1 MSQNS
6 LLASQFTRA
15 NINHTASKLR
25 SGMVNLYS
33 NDTLLRMSGFDN
45 ANSKSSKSDN
55 KPCCQTKGKSNVL
68 LNNMGGSPIKLEAD
82 NKPCCSKGKEKSLKF
97 ENPNQH
103 HESKSCSTGSCG
115 CGGACGKD
123 ENKASNIKSITNEIS
138 LDNQNFGVKEYAKS
152 LNNYTPIMRQ
162 LVILENN
169 EIKSIV
175 NDNIDYRKEKDDI
188 LISIGR
194 KFNNLDSTNVL
205 SKKINDIEIDGTKVG
220 KVKTI
225 KLLNG
230 NILSSVTKN
239 SNNKILFSIEYIKKN
254 EGYQPNIGIDTF
266 QKPIPLNTPLDF
278 FNLSTFIAY
287 NSFSVIDGN
296 NLEKRFDESDES
308 NEGHSS
314 NRKNKENKLQTID
327 ENCLECGPNEN
338 GFQITHGLY
347 CNLPQLFNETTV
359 TSDGRMYLTSIC
371 GSNFKL
377 EFNIKDCCKQHDIDL
392 WCATS
397 RSNADIF
404 SMSKIDDYLIRI
416 IQLIASPMSL
426 IGIEDLT
433 IIAAEILNK
442 TAKGADYKVVFCA
455 LEKALDAIRRINW
468 WDCWIIGGL
477 IDTVSLLIQTTVA
490 MVGALIL
497 TKETHLFHDKCL
509 LGLGGRNKDS
519 CLCGGDKKTECC
531 NGVAGANTE
540 SIENCLIEAE
550 YVDGKPPKD
559 AIPIPRDKYSY
570 LKDKNGNIRYFYKK
584 NLCEDAPGIPSC
596 RENCPSNCILDEL
609 GGRTGDIMPIED
621 PMGLKRP
628 CCNKKDNWCD
638 PNQKGSCRKCKYTC
652 KYDPNDGK
660 YLGTELIENEYSK
673 QYKCCEGS
681 PKDIK
686 CYPKNPNWDDNW
698 REKRS
703 RDYGTNKQKDNY
715 IIKNF
720 VFEEIIVGG

>member
-6 LLASQFTRA
+6 LLASQFTKT

-55 KPCCQTKGKSNVL
+55 KPCCQTKGKSNVM

-82 NKPCCSKGKEKSLKF
+82 NKPCCSKGKENSHQS
-97 ENPNQH
+97 ENPNQLQD
-103 HESKSCSTGSCG
+103 STSCSSGSCG

-175 NDNIDYRKEKDDI
+175 NENIDYQKEKDDI

-194 KFNNLDSTNVL
+194 KFNNFDTINVL

-278 FNLSTFIAY
+278 FNLSTFIVY
-287 NSFSVIDGN
+287 NSFSVIEGK
-296 NLEKRFDESDES
+296 NLEKRFDETDDR
-308 NEGHSS
+308 NEGHST

-338 GFQITHGLY
+338 GFQITHGLF
-347 CNLPQLFNETTV
+347 CNLPGLANNAV

-392 WCATS
+392 WCATR

-455 LEKALDAIRRINW
+455 LERALDAIRRINW
-468 WDCWIIGGL
+468 WDCWVIGGL
-477 IDTVSLLIQTTVA
+477 IDTASLLIQTTVA
-490 MVGALIL
+490 MVGALIV

-509 LGLGGRNKDS
+509 LGLGGRNKES

-531 NGVAGANTE
+531 DDYARANTE
-540 SIENCLIEAE
+540 SIENCYEK
-550 YVDGKPPKD
+550 VDSNQIGAKW
-559 AIPIPRDKYSY
+559 IQGHWRI
-570 LKDKNGNIRYFYKK
+570 KK
-584 NLCEDAPGIPSC
+584 NLCKDVPEIPKCYNGPCNSSC
-596 RENCPSNCILDEL
+596 KLDEL
-609 GGRTGDIMPIED
+609 GNYNYRDMKPIHKD
-621 PMGLKRP
+621 PMGLNRP
-628 CCNKKDNWCD
+628 CCVEKDGLVCD
-638 PNQKGSCRKCKYTC
+638 PKDKNSCRNCKYQC
-652 KYDPNDGK
+652 KYDSNTGIFIKKEIIGNDFSNK
-660 YLGTELIENEYSK
+660 F
-673 QYKCCEGS
+673 KCCEGS
-681 PKDIK
+681 PTEIN
-686 CYPKNPNWDDNW
+686 CPPSNPNWDPNW